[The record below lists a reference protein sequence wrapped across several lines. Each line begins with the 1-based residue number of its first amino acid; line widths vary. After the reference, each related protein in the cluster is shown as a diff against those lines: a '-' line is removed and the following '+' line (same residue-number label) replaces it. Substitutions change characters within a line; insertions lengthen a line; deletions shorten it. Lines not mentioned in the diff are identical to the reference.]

1 MPRAW
6 ARHDLFWI
14 RVAQWDTFLSARP
27 DIPRYPVL
35 SEWAQLNR
43 PVIVRRTAPGEIVD
57 GVPFGLPLPP
67 AQGKSRIAGLL
78 PVACISRRGSPP
90 LLADAARSSP
100 KAWRHTIDRIVE
112 LSPDARSYGSL
123 AWQDMTGLPYLSSTS
138 DLDVI
143 WRHDDACT
151 TELRLAQIEKIARA
165 APMKIDGEIIN
176 SAGIAVPWRELLLGS
191 PTVIGKRIDGAG
203 IMTRAE
209 FLTGSG

>member
-1 MPRAW
+1 
-6 ARHDLFWI
+6 
-14 RVAQWDTFLSARP
+14 
-27 DIPRYPVL
+27 
-35 SEWAQLNR
+35 
-43 PVIVRRTAPGEIVD
+43 
-57 GVPFGLPLPP
+57 
-67 AQGKSRIAGLL
+67 
-78 PVACISRRGSPP
+78 
-90 LLADAARSSP
+90 
-100 KAWRHTIDRIVE
+100 
-112 LSPDARSYGSL
+112 
-123 AWQDMTGLPYLSSTS
+123 
-138 DLDVI
+138 VI